1 MVKESKIFA
10 FAWTAFIV
18 SFLTACLFCF
28 LRVGDDVQDNGGGA
42 DTVRNELVT
51 AGGKLETQADAI
63 RESIETA
70 EEAERAT
77 STILEIERG
86 DAELI
91 ADCRGILEGVRS
103 RGETESGN

>member
-18 SFLTACLFCF
+18 SFLIACLFCF
-28 LRVGDDVQDNGGGA
+28 LRVGDDVSDNGGGA
-42 DTVRNELVT
+42 DTVRNELIT

-63 RESIETA
+63 SGAIGTA
-70 EEAERAT
+70 ETIERAT
-77 STILEIERG
+77 GTILEIERG
-86 DAELI
+86 DAELL
-91 ADCRGILEGVRS
+91 ADCRGILERVRS